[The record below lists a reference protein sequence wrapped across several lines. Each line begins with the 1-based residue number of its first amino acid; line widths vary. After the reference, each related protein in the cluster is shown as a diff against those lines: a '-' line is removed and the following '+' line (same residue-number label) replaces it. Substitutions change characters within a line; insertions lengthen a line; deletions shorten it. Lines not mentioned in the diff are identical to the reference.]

1 MSGTKKK
8 WSVPDFIREVI
19 DPAIAALPLDET
31 KGETVAGLQQLL
43 IGTALQES
51 DLIHTRQIGGGP
63 ALGYF
68 QMEPATHDD
77 IWDNYLRYRKETA
90 AKVLA
95 VTGLTSGT
103 PKAALL
109 EVNHVYAALMARV
122 HYRRRTKGKLPAAGD
137 IKAMAALWK
146 QVYNTPKG
154 KGKAEEFEEKYYA
167 AMKK

>member
-1 MSGTKKK
+1 MSGTKS

-19 DPAIAALPLDET
+19 DPAIDALPLDET
-31 KGETVAGLQQLL
+31 KGETVPGLQQLL

-51 DLIHTRQIGGGP
+51 DLIHTRQMGGP

-77 IWDNYLRYRKETA
+77 IWDNYLRYRKDTA
-90 AKVLA
+90 AKVLVVA
-95 VTGLTSGT
+95 GLASGT
-103 PKAALL
+103 PKAELL
-109 EVNHVYAALMARV
+109 KDNHVYAALMARV
-122 HYRRRTKGKLPAAGD
+122 HYRRRSKAKLPAAGD

-146 QVYNTPKG
+146 KEYNTPKG
-154 KGKAEEFEEKYYA
+154 KGKAEEFEAKYNA

>member
-1 MSGTKKK
+1 MSGTKS
-8 WSVPDFIREVI
+8 WSVRDFIREVI

-51 DLIHTRQIGGGP
+51 DLIHTRQMGGGP
-63 ALGYF
+63 ARGYF

-77 IWDNYLRYRKETA
+77 IWANYLAYQKDTA

-95 VTGLTSGT
+95 VAGLASGT

-109 EVNHVYAALMARV
+109 EDNHVYAALMARV
-122 HYRRRTKGKLPAAGD
+122 HYRRRSKAKLPAAD
-137 IKAMAALWK
+137 DVKAMAALWK

-154 KGKAEEFEEKYYA
+154 KGKAEEFEAKYNA